1 MNDPEIDVQALID
14 NIEKIRD
21 ILLKAGP
28 GLPGNH
34 HNLVRVSVI
43 DELITQALSY
53 ADSMK

>member
-14 NIEKIRD
+14 NLEKIRG
-21 ILLKAGP
+21 IIVRAGP
-28 GLPGNH
+28 GLRSNH